1 MEEQVEE
8 QEVEILE
15 TEEVETEEV
24 EEVES
29 DEVQEE
35 GEEAEDTDEEEE
47 VLYTFGEDSPP
58 QEEDVNE
65 EVPKKLR
72 AEIRERNKRIK
83 ELEAQIEQV
92 KPKEQ
97 TPTLGAKPTLESC
110 DYDESEYETRLDAWY
125 LQKKEVEAKQA
136 EIEAQKQNEAKAWEQ
151 KLSGYVEQ
159 RSKIKAPDYEDAE
172 GVVMDLFNET
182 QQGMIIQGANNPAAL
197 VYALGKNHAK
207 AKELA
212 SIKDPVKFAWEA
224 SKLEGSMKTT
234 TRKPRS
240 QPEKTVKGS
249 GSLSGTTDSQLEKLR
264 AEAGRTGDYSKVHA
278 YKRSLKK

>member
-15 TEEVETEEV
+15 TENESEAEV
-24 EEVES
+24 EETEL

-35 GEEAEDTDEEEE
+35 NEETEEELDEEE

-136 EIEAQKQNEAKAWEQ
+136 EIEAQKQNEAKAWEE

>member
-136 EIEAQKQNEAKAWEQ
+136 EIEAQKQNEAKAWEE
-151 KLSGYVEQ
+151 KLKGYTEQ